1 MSADPTLSDHPDD
14 SKLVRA
20 AGVWTLEQA
29 GAMEQLVSSLA
40 GRSATGL
47 DARGIERIDAAGAL
61 SLFEAASRLGLDP
74 EQVMLQSGHTA
85 LFRIVVEALQA
96 PDAEP
101 PARESWWRAWPVRLG
116 EGVVTIAAGLYQL
129 TAFLGLTLAT
139 AARTLARPRDLKLT
153 SVVHHM
159 QQTGLDALLLVMLL
173 SLLVG
178 AVVAILGATVLREFG
193 AELFV
198 VDLTSY
204 SFMRELGVLL
214 AAILLAGRTASAYT
228 AQIGTMK
235 IREEIDAIRTQ
246 GLDPIVL
253 LVLPRVIALLI
264 MLPILSVMAMLA
276 GLGGGMAVCAF
287 SLNIT
292 PEMFL
297 SRAGEILV
305 LQEYLVGLLKAPVFA
320 LVIALVGCLEGFKVV
335 GTAQSVGERTTSAV
349 VQSISLVI
357 VLNAAAAVFFMEIG
371 W

>member
-1 MSADPTLSDHPDD
+1 MTSDPLIEARAD
-14 SKLVRA
+14 
-20 AGVWTLEQA
+20 AGGGMTASGLWTLEQA
-29 GAMEQLVSSLA
+29 GAMERVVSSLGTQDA
-40 GRSATGL
+40 RSL
-47 DARGIERIDAAGAL
+47 DARGIERIDSAGAL
-61 SLFEAASRLGLDP
+61 ALYEAAIRLGLDP
-74 EQVMLQSGHTA
+74 HRVVLQPEHAA
-85 LFRIVVEALQA
+85 LFRLVVEAIAA
-96 PDAEP
+96 PVAESA
-101 PARESWWRAWPVRLG
+101 PAASWWRVWTIRLG
-116 EGVVTIAAGLYQL
+116 EAVVTLMAGSAQL
-129 TAFLGLTLAT
+129 VAFFGLTLVT
-139 AARTLARPRDLKLT
+139 AGRTLLRPRDLRLT
-153 SVVHHM
+153 SVIHHM
-159 QQTGLDALLLVMLL
+159 QQTGLNAVLLVVLL

-204 SFMRELGVLL
+204 SFLREMGVLL
-214 AAILLAGRTASAYT
+214 AAILLAGRTASAYA

-264 MLPILSVMAMLA
+264 MLPILAVIATLA
-276 GLGGGMAVCAF
+276 GLAGGMAVCAL

-305 LQEYLVGLLKAPVFA
+305 LTEYLVGLLKAPIFA
-320 LVIALVGCLEGFKVV
+320 LVIALVGCHEGFKVA

-349 VQSISLVI
+349 VQSIALVI
-357 VLNAAAAVFFMEIG
+357 VINAAAAIFFMEIG